1 MSRGSCCYA
10 FVGIGT
16 VLLAHLGG
24 CATYSPLVKPIPKLS
39 VLSPELENLTDVTI
53 ETYLKADV
61 KPVFP
66 STLAV
71 AKVPSPDAPA
81 YRYGEQRSDSIEILR
96 GDEAAGWRRI
106 TGETPVP
113 HMGGS
118 GAILEQVQFVSPLIV
133 GKQITLKSLRDA
145 AALLHAPL
153 LFVYLQSD
161 SASEGYNDGAMA
173 YWTVVGLFMVPGN
186 TVGHYTVCQ
195 GVLIDTRSGFIL
207 ATAEGEAMREEAV
220 LVGALDI
227 ARERVE
233 REAQAEAVA
242 NLQKNFAQMLAG
254 LAQSRGVRA
263 E

>member
-1 MSRGSCCYA
+1 LS
-10 FVGIGT
+10 
-16 VLLAHLGG
+16 G

-81 YRYGEQRSDSIEILR
+81 YRYGEQRSDAIEILR
-96 GDEAAGWRRI
+96 GEEAAGWRRMV
-106 TGETPVP
+106 GPLQ
-113 HMGGS
+113 GGS

-186 TVGHYTVCQ
+186 AVGHYTVCQ

-207 ATAEGEAMREEAV
+207 ATTEGEARREEAM

-233 REAQAEAVA
+233 RQAQAEAVA